1 MQTTINHVD
10 TLGALLAQIKDLE
23 TKAQAIKDQILDS
36 ATLPGGSKVTEG
48 SLFKA
53 TVVESNR
60 QTVDYKA
67 LLLEA
72 KIPATMI
79 AKHTKLAAV
88 FAVRV
93 SSRGFASAQQLN
105 TESWT
110 ISMRSS
116 VGFGINQAKNMHLS

>member
-36 ATLPGGSKVTEG
+36 ATLPGGSKITEG

-79 AKHTKLAAV
+79 AKHTKVSAV
-88 FAVRV
+88 FSVRV
-93 SSRGFASAQQLN
+93 SSR
-105 TESWT
+105 
-110 ISMRSS
+110 
-116 VGFGINQAKNMHLS
+116 